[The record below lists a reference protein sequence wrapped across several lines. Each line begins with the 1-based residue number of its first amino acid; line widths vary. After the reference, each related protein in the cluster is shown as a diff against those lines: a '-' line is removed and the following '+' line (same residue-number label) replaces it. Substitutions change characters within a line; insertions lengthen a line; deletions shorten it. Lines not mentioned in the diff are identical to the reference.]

1 MEKEKLGGEASN
13 AITLFLRYKTKNP
26 DSAMN
31 RDFEYVNYLNYN
43 TSFTS
48 LYGNPK
54 ASETPL

>member
-1 MEKEKLGGEASN
+1 MGAEKPGEGASSN
-13 AITLFLRYKTKNP
+13 VCLTSEYKTKNP

-31 RDFEYVNYLNYN
+31 RDFVLRMIINYN

-48 LYGNPK
+48 LYGKPK

>member
-1 MEKEKLGGEASN
+1 MEVEKPGEGASSSVCL
-13 AITLFLRYKTKNP
+13 TSGYKTKNP

-31 RDFEYVNYLNYN
+31 RDFELRMIINYN

-48 LYGNPK
+48 LYGKPK

>member
-1 MEKEKLGGEASN
+1 VGAEKPGEGASSN
-13 AITLFLRYKTKNP
+13 VCLTSEYKTKNP

-31 RDFEYVNYLNYN
+31 RDFVLRMIINYN

-48 LYGNPK
+48 LYGKPK